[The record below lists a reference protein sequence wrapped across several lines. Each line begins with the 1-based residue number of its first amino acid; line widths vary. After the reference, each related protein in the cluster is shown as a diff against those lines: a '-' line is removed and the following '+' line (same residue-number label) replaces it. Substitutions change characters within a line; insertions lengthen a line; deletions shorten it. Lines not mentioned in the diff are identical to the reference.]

1 MFLVILNL
9 YSNFHCMITYY
20 YVLNMK
26 YGCRSIHNGIHL
38 SSFTYKTEDLVVIL
52 LLFWQQF
59 KTLIFIKN
67 HFSFTGGKESGQVYF
82 TFGRTIRLRA
92 YQPESE
98 SRAKIMWV
106 IWRKGFF
113 VELHST
119 RSCCVKAFV
128 LFFISRNGVTFITV
142 ALEWSYVH
150 VRSRHP

>member
-1 MFLVILNL
+1 MLFVILNL
-9 YSNFHCMITYY
+9 YSNFHCKISYY
-20 YVLNMK
+20 YVLIMK
-26 YGCRSIHNGIHL
+26 YGCRFIHNGIHL
-38 SSFTYKTEDLVVIL
+38 SSYTYKTEDLVIL
-52 LLFWQQF
+52 LLYYIYIQHSF
-59 KTLIFIKN
+59 LYKN

-128 LFFISRNGVTFITV
+128 LFFISRNLVTFITV